1 MNELKEW
8 AELMEY
14 TMVTDSKGHVFIGET
29 FQVMEFDSLE
39 EAEKYL
45 LPECLRNQAI

>member
-1 MNELKEW
+1 
-8 AELMEY
+8 
-14 TMVTDSKGHVFIGET
+14 MVTDSKGHIFIGEA